1 MTTPSLYVRDYMS
14 SRFGTVQQDQ
24 DVREALQLLTE
35 KDFYGAAVLDQLG
48 NLVGIISV
56 TDGIDFA
63 LKTGFDPNWRGTV
76 GDLMATDVRT
86 VEANDNVMDIAE
98 RFMNS
103 RYRRYPVLDDNRV
116 VGLITRLDVLKAMC
130 KITQAGGLS

>member
-24 DVREALQLLTE
+24 DIREALQLLTE

-76 GDLMATDVRT
+76 GHLMATDVRT
-86 VEANDNVMDIAE
+86 VEVNDNVMDIAE

>member
-1 MTTPSLYVRDYMS
+1 MTTPSLFVRDYMS

-86 VEANDNVMDIAE
+86 VEANDNIMDIAE